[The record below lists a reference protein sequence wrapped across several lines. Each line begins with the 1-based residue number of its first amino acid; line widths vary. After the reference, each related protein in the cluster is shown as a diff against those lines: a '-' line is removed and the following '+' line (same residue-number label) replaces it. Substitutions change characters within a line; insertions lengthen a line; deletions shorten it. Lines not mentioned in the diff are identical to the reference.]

1 MKKAV
6 FYLAEDEK
14 VDHVSSLVFKELLLL
29 SEYISTDII
38 IDGFPVLMK
47 KDEEDNEFYFVR
59 TKRVLCHDYKTYLP
73 SIINHFSDFD
83 IAGIVTWHEG
93 SNAPDKIFTVH
104 TTGDVESGNF
114 GRANPKYMHNILIA
128 LERNR
133 IENNLNDYTVT
144 SEATHWSGMIYG
156 ESSPDMIIKYPVP
169 IMDIEIGS
177 DKESWKNPLA
187 VKVLAKSLTEI
198 FTSDGL
204 ELKNI
209 LCAGGKHFESGF
221 SEEIFTRWDNNT
233 YGISHILPN
242 QWLVTGEYE
251 NERGRE
257 KLRACLDSIDGGISA
272 IAMHDGLKGAY
283 KEQLRR
289 LGEDLK
295 VPVFKHQKLRKP
307 ETIDWK

>member
-93 SNAPDKIFTVH
+93 SNAPDKIFAVH
-104 TTGDVESGNF
+104 ATGDVESGNF
-114 GRANPKYMHNILIA
+114 GRANPKYMHNILIS

-144 SEATHWSGMIYG
+144 SEATHWSGMMYG
-156 ESSPDMIIKYPVP
+156 ESGPDMIIKYPVP